1 MVYFGL
7 TTLSTIGFGDL
18 HPRSDAERVYTA
30 IFLLCGVA
38 VFSNVMGIFIEYL
51 TVYKEIDA
59 ELEENEQLEKFFGV
73 LLRFNKNKPL
83 N

>member
-1 MVYFGL
+1 
-7 TTLSTIGFGDL
+7 
-18 HPRSDAERVYTA
+18 
-30 IFLLCGVA
+30 
-38 VFSNVMGIFIEYL
+38 MGIFIEYL